1 MCVNIYKDIV
11 ESFQCKWPETR
22 RRCQTAASSRE
33 CPPRR
38 IRAKRRPP
46 AEPRFK
52 VVAGFAQTLLHQLV
66 CVFYTLSMKALAGR
80 GFRHLGFVLEHSR
93 RANTTY
99 QRGSEAR
106 ESRAGYPSEVRS
118 TQPLHPYSRFCV
130 CRVASVRKALPDLL
144 GVPGD
149 FRHLPR
155 PLVLVPR
162 RGGPPTSSICQVG
175 LMGRFLEAAGHRPG

>member
-66 CVFYTLSMKALAGR
+66 CVC
-80 GFRHLGFVLEHSR
+80 VLYSV
-93 RANTTY
+93 N
-99 QRGSEAR
+99 
-106 ESRAGYPSEVRS
+106 ES
-118 TQPLHPYSRFCV
+118 
-130 CRVASVRKALPDLL
+130 
-144 GVPGD
+144 PGW
-149 FRHLPR
+149 
-155 PLVLVPR
+155 
-162 RGGPPTSSICQVG
+162 
-175 LMGRFLEAAGHRPG
+175 

>member
-1 MCVNIYKDIV
+1 
-11 ESFQCKWPETR
+11 
-22 RRCQTAASSRE
+22 
-33 CPPRR
+33 
-38 IRAKRRPP
+38 
-46 AEPRFK
+46 
-52 VVAGFAQTLLHQLV
+52 
-66 CVFYTLSMKALAGR
+66 MKALAGR
-80 GFRHLGFVLEHSR
+80 GFRHLVFVLEHSR

-149 FRHLPR
+149 FRHLPSWIATSGLPVCR
-155 PLVLVPR
+155 PWPKLPGLGFAGGLGLAGSRFRVEGFGCDIKGRSGWTVSVLVS
-162 RGGPPTSSICQVG
+162 GPEVFANG
-175 LMGRFLEAAGHRPG
+175 AGSTQAGVLRASVPKALVRPWHFD